1 MERKIS
7 MKNIYSTS
15 NSVEADAVIS
25 KLTDEGIHADCRR
38 EDKFNAVSG
47 KNNIEFNIFVD
58 DREADKAKKL
68 IDGNEYEYEQSNT
81 STAGRKRM
89 IVRATAIIGLIC
101 AAAAIVLSVISSIM

>member
-1 MERKIS
+1 MQER
-7 MKNIYSTS
+7 
-15 NSVEADAVIS
+15 
-25 KLTDEGIHADCRR
+25 
-38 EDKFNAVSG
+38 G

-68 IDGNEYEYEQSNT
+68 IDGNEYEQSNT

>member
-38 EDKFNAVSG
+38 EDNLMQYQEKIILSLIYLLMTG
-47 KNNIEFNIFVD
+47 K
-58 DREADKAKKL
+58 RTKAKKL
-68 IDGNEYEYEQSNT
+68 IDGNDMNSQIHQQQAE
-81 STAGRKRM
+81 
-89 IVRATAIIGLIC
+89 
-101 AAAAIVLSVISSIM
+101 SV

>member
-25 KLTDEGIHADCRR
+25 KLTDEGIHAHCRR

-68 IDGNEYEYEQSNT
+68 IDGNEQSNT

-101 AAAAIVLSVISSIM
+101 TVAAIVLSVISSIM

>member
-47 KNNIEFNIFVD
+47 
-58 DREADKAKKL
+58 
-68 IDGNEYEYEQSNT
+68 
-81 STAGRKRM
+81 
-89 IVRATAIIGLIC
+89 
-101 AAAAIVLSVISSIM
+101 

>member
-47 KNNIEFNIFVD
+47 KKILS
-58 DREADKAKKL
+58 L
-68 IDGNEYEYEQSNT
+68 IYLLMTG
-81 STAGRKRM
+81 KRT
-89 IVRATAIIGLIC
+89 RLKN
-101 AAAAIVLSVISSIM
+101 

>member
-68 IDGNEYEYEQSNT
+68 IDGNEYEQSNT

-89 IVRATAIIGLIC
+89 IVRATVIIGLIC

>member
-47 KNNIEFNIFVD
+47 KNILS
-58 DREADKAKKL
+58 L
-68 IDGNEYEYEQSNT
+68 IYLLMTG
-81 STAGRKRM
+81 KRT
-89 IVRATAIIGLIC
+89 RLKN
-101 AAAAIVLSVISSIM
+101 